1 MAQPCFDAK
10 GRELK
15 LGDRR
20 WMIAKKQRYELLFVD
35 ARDEVIRLL
44 ALPLEGLEGK
54 TYTVAGHQLKLVMAQ
69 ATQSKWS
76 VLYAVNS
83 KAKHMVELLTEKG
96 PPESIPSEVGLED
109 VEQFLA
115 DLSTP

>member
-10 GRELK
+10 GRELN

-20 WMIAKKQRYELLFVD
+20 WMIAKKQLYALLFVD
-35 ARDEVIRLL
+35 AKDDVIRPL

-69 ATQSKWS
+69 ASQSK
-76 VLYAVNS
+76 VLFAVNS
-83 KAKHMVELLTEKG
+83 KAMHMVELIAEKG

-109 VEQFLA
+109 V
-115 DLSTP
+115 

>member
-1 MAQPCFDAK
+1 MLFSAPCFDAK

-20 WMIAKKQRYELLFVD
+20 WMIAKKQLYELLFVD
-35 ARDEVIRLL
+35 ANDDMIRLL

-54 TYTVAGHQLKLVMAQ
+54 TYTVAGQELK
-69 ATQSKWS
+69 SK

-83 KAKHMVELLTEKG
+83 KAKHMVELNTEKG

>member
-20 WMIAKKQRYELLFVD
+20 WMVSKKQLYELLLVD
-35 ARDEVIRLL
+35 AKDVVIRLI
-44 ALPLEGLEGK
+44 AMPVEGLGGE

-69 ATQSKWS
+69 ASQSK
-76 VLYAVNS
+76 VLFAVNS
-83 KAKHMVELLTEKG
+83 KAMHMVELIAEKG

-109 VEQFLA
+109 V
-115 DLSTP
+115 